1 LADLGLFGRLFAPAI
16 TAAATRGGRTSIQS
30 PQWKQGGVAL
40 VGAAFRTSSGGG
52 RHGLPLPHP
61 AERMAAAAA
70 AAKGGGVGL
79 LPKLHPPRFELRGRT
94 GGRHTRSGYWIGE
107 ASSGGGG
114 GGKGRRRW
122 WGRKEGWPEGTGEK
136 KKRDV
141 GRGPLASR
149 FWAQMW
155 FRPFGPGS
163 GFPQRKSPF
172 TSSIITKI
180 CLSRPSYAKPG
191 TWHPLPI

>member
-1 LADLGLFGRLFAPAI
+1 MKSPTQCKKKRTTPSSCSDRWGFSSRISAACLADLGLFGRLFAPAI

-40 VGAAFRTSSGGG
+40 VGAASRTSSGGG

-114 GGKGRRRW
+114 GGKGRRR
-122 WGRKEGWPEGTGEK
+122 
-136 KKRDV
+136 
-141 GRGPLASR
+141 
-149 FWAQMW
+149 
-155 FRPFGPGS
+155 
-163 GFPQRKSPF
+163 
-172 TSSIITKI
+172 
-180 CLSRPSYAKPG
+180 
-191 TWHPLPI
+191 